1 MIKNNKTKKD
11 RIGFR
16 NTSNTNSVALKFVQ
30 SLHDAVGSEL
40 AYINFY
46 KKKSGRYS
54 SKYIPNISFEL
65 KKNLYNGKEGVVFLI
80 YDEVAK
86 TTVTSKYV
94 KKIVE
99 FSFFDDKYILPFL
112 IEDLKDGLGY
122 TNYHNE
128 PLRKFSLTYLKV
140 TFRLGNNEIVLHFD
154 YDEKNDKPKL
164 SFRGEG
170 DEKYHLSRF
179 SQLKK
184 EIIKMRLENLM
195 SGSTLIN
202 IPYINF

>member
-1 MIKNNKTKKD
+1 MIKNSKTKRN

-16 NTSNTNSVALKFVQ
+16 NTANANSEALKFVQ

-40 AYINFY
+40 ASINFY
-46 KKKSGRYS
+46 KKKNGRYS
-54 SKYIPNISFEL
+54 SKYIQNISFEL

-80 YDEVAK
+80 YDEVTK

-99 FSFFDDKYILPFL
+99 FSFFDDKYTFPFL

-140 TFRLGNNEIVLHFD
+140 TFRLGNKEIVLHFD

-170 DEKYHLSRF
+170 YEKYHLSRF
-179 SQLKK
+179 SQLDK
-184 EIIKMRLENLM
+184 EAIKMKLANLM
-195 SGSTLIN
+195 TGSRLII